1 MVDMFNIETCRAHL
15 VSLSEL
21 VAAGQSGQLVHVKTK
36 NIIRLQSPGFS
47 AFSQMISCIK
57 VRNINCILS
66 PHFAGYPDCYMIY
79 CPLPTARYCTN
90 NDKFVLRPM
99 LAQSC
104 EDAEIS
110 S

>member
-1 MVDMFNIETCRAHL
+1 MCLLPGEADLDSV
-15 VSLSEL
+15 SEL

-36 NIIRLQSPGFS
+36 NIRLQSPGFS

-66 PHFAGYPDCYMIY
+66 PNFARYTDCYMIY
-79 CPLPTARYCTN
+79 CLLYCTN

>member
-1 MVDMFNIETCRAHL
+1 MVDMFNIETCRADL

-21 VAAGQSGQLVHVKTK
+21 VAAGQPGQLVHVKTK
-36 NIIRLQSPGFS
+36 NIRPQSPGVF
-47 AFSQMISCIK
+47 AFSQMIFCIK

-66 PHFAGYPDCYMIY
+66 PNFARYTDCYMIY
-79 CPLPTARYCTN
+79 CLLYCTN

>member
-1 MVDMFNIETCRAHL
+1 MFNILTCCLMMLSADL
-15 VSLSEL
+15 LSVSEL

-36 NIIRLQSPGFS
+36 NIRLQSPGFS

-79 CPLPTARYCTN
+79 CL
-90 NDKFVLRPM
+90 L
-99 LAQSC
+99 LH
-104 EDAEIS
+104 
-110 S
+110 